1 MHVKIKG
8 IREKSESRKNCTLIF
23 KTLDVDIF
31 NINAHFPVVNSC
43 KEFPVRLA
51 DCTYK
56 KRSKLLEII
65 EFTSHRNFK
74 MF

>member
-31 NINAHFPVVNSC
+31 NINTHFSVVNSC

-56 KRSKLLEII
+56 KRNKLLEII